1 MALSYWRCGMCILP
15 NAVPS
20 IGAPAGQRED
30 WLFSRIAALP
40 SRGVNGLGVGG
51 LAPFNGHAGNET

>member
-1 MALSYWRCGMCILP
+1 MRAWAVALSYWRCGMCILP

-40 SRGVNGLGVGG
+40 SWGENGSG
-51 LAPFNGHAGNET
+51 FR